1 MILLDTNVLS
11 ALMHDLPDPDVIAWA
26 DGQVPEELWTTAIS
40 VFEIHFGLG
49 RLPAGRRRRGLE
61 AAFENLLGEDLG
73 GRVAPFDTAAA
84 TAAGHLA
91 ARRQTAGFTVDMRDT
106 LIAGIA
112 LARRAV
118 VATRGLRHFR
128 DLETGVVNPWAGM
141 AAG

>member
-11 ALMHDLPDPDVIAWA
+11 ALMHDLPDPGVVAWA
-26 DGQVPEELWTTAIS
+26 DRQVPEELWTTSIS
-40 VFEIHFGLG
+40 VFEIRFELG

-61 AAFENLLGEDLG
+61 AAFEELLGEDLG
-73 GRVAPFDTAAA
+73 GRVAPFDIAAA

-91 ARRQTAGFTVDMRDT
+91 ARRQAAGLSVDMRDT

-118 VATRGLRHFR
+118 VATRNVRHFG
-128 DLETGVVNPWAGM
+128 DLETGTVDPWAERR
-141 AAG
+141 